1 MAKTTTTKKSVP
13 ANRKTTEVGDWRSE
27 LGASAKAAV
36 ETEESAASGGGKFFS
51 LRAGQL
57 SFDDAP
63 LPGNQMACV
72 ILDSIIENV
81 YYEGAF
87 DPDQKTPPT
96 CFGFGRD
103 AKTISVHEKVFEHP
117 DTFTPQCGPDGGQP
131 DNPEYLCD
139 ECPMNEWGSAET
151 GRGKACSNRRRLAI
165 IPAGTYKPLGKGG
178 GFDLE
183 LFDEAQPFN
192 DAELAYMKIPVMSV
206 KGFATYLKQVAEQFD
221 RPLWGVF
228 TRIYVEPDPKSQFR
242 VKFELLE
249 VIEDEDILPVLH
261 QRHKQAASE
270 IDFPYLPRTDDDD
283 APQQQKKAGGSKLS
297 RKGGAAKSAR
307 RR

>member
-1 MAKTTTTKKSVP
+1 VAKAKTP
-13 ANRKTTEVGDWRSE
+13 AKPTGKALTNWKEE
-27 LGASAKAAV
+27 LAASAKQQVASE
-36 ETEESAASGGGKFFS
+36 ETAASGGGRFFS

-63 LPGNQMACV
+63 LPGNQMACIV
-72 ILDSIIENV
+72 LDSLMENV

-87 DPDQKTPPT
+87 DPEQKTPPT

-103 AKTISVHEKVFEHP
+103 AKTIAVHEEVFKNP
-117 DTFTPQCGPDGGQP
+117 DTFSPQCGPEGGQD

-139 ECPMNEWGSAET
+139 ECPMNEWGTAAQ

-178 GFDLE
+178 GFDLD
-183 LFDEAQPFN
+183 LFDESQPFR
-192 DAELAYMKIPVMSV
+192 DADIAYMKVPVMSV
-206 KGFATYLKQVAEQFD
+206 KGFSQYLKQIFEQFE
-221 RPLWGVF
+221 RPLWGVV

-249 VIEDEDILPVLH
+249 VIEDEDILQALSD
-261 QRHKQAASE
+261 RHKTAESE
-270 IDFPYLPRTDDDD
+270 IGFPYLPRSDDDEP
-283 APQQQKKAGGSKLS
+283 ARGTQRKAGGGQKLS
-297 RKGGAAKSAR
+297 RKGGAAKGSSAR